1 MTTVNPTVISLMV
14 FLAVSGLGPDRLV
27 VPCFV
32 VAFAAP
38 LVVSPALVRRAIR
51 RVSRQEKGGPPRDAP

>member
-1 MTTVNPTVISLMV
+1 VLVALG
-14 FLAVSGLGPDRLV
+14 FLAISRLGPDRLV

-38 LVVSPALVRRAIR
+38 LVASPALVRRAIR
-51 RVSRQEKGGPPRDAP
+51 RVRGQEKGGPPRDAP